1 MYLSLRK
8 ILLMLVQRMDE
19 SGISLEIGRPNP
31 QELLENFKRSYNSPE
46 LEQWQTGTLDRLTD

>member
-1 MYLSLRK
+1 
-8 ILLMLVQRMDE
+8 MDE